1 MASPIYLASLQLPL
15 TEKPVMAFSA
25 EQQLIYQ
32 DIFNLQNTFK
42 IVLAN
47 FTEEAPDD
55 GAAYVRQNK
64 EWVAGGGGG
73 GDGIPEAPVDGKI
86 YGRKDATWVEVSG
99 GSSGVPTITGHTVVV
114 DSTSTTISVKVPATA
129 AEGDLLILT
138 GYARGLLTPPPG
150 WSLVLSVPYA
160 STTQHQYLIT
170 KRAAAGDAGS
180 TVTLTQ
186 ATSQRIG
193 VTALSVSNARLGN
206 VKTGTSLN
214 SPVTVD
220 AGQSTADGIALL
232 SLGVLS
238 QVTPGTLSCTNYSQL
253 TPTSFDPLRN
263 LTAFKPVSILESMD
277 SVVTGGGDNYGW
289 FVVNLIKD

>member
-25 EQQLIYQ
+25 ERQLIYQ

-55 GAAYVRQNK
+55 GNSYVRQNK

-73 GDGIPEAPVDGKI
+73 GGIPEAPEDGKI

-114 DSTSTTISVKVPATA
+114 DVESTAVSVKVPATA

-150 WSLVLSVPYA
+150 WSLVLSVPYT
-160 STTQHQYLIT
+160 SIPQHQYLIT

-186 ATSQRIG
+186 ATSQRMG

-214 SPVTVD
+214 SPVPVD

-232 SLGVLS
+232 SIGIYS
-238 QVTPGTLSCTNYSQL
+238 QLTPGTLSCTNYSQL

-277 SVVTGGGDNYGW
+277 SVVTGVGTSFGW